1 MKGRTGMV
9 VVLGLL
15 VVAVVLPMVLSIT
28 RGGGGHD
35 QESPDGLLALQLLYE
50 ELGVDVTVRE
60 RLPRD
65 AGGVGSVVLFAPGP
79 LLEDE
84 ASERIAVE
92 TAERLAGFVER
103 GGWVVG
109 MVGDG
114 ADVDF
119 MTDALA
125 PVYGSALYVQLDRA
139 RRPDD
144 RVGVGGRRGVGAEE
158 LRVGRRAEGLR
169 SGGWSVNLPAIEVPR
184 GGGSNRVVWPLRRDR
199 EETGRFGQRASN
211 AAGLFGLRGPGPSGA
226 ALTTLGPLLT
236 NTELQFGDH
245 ALIAARLLEETTRLE
260 LEELDVTLLFA
271 GGGQRNWLAYA
282 LTPPHLYLTLA
293 LAALV
298 ALLAWAGA
306 AERAFPVQPPLAETL
321 TARARA
327 RGIANLMR
335 RSGHVSWPADLA
347 LSSTAPAPSG
357 TRAAADST
365 QGAASATTTAQPKTT
380 PSSPDRT

>member
-144 RVGVGGRRGVGAEE
+144 RVNVGGVSRDEE
-158 LRVGRRAEGLR
+158 LRVGREGGELQ
-169 SGGWSVNLPAIEVPR
+169 SGGWSLNLPAIEVPR
-184 GGGSNRVVWPLRRDR
+184 QGGSDRVTWPLRRDR
-199 EETGRFGQRASN
+199 ENTGRSGQRAAN
-211 AAGLFGLRGPGPSGA
+211 AAGLFGLRGPGPGGA

-365 QGAASATTTAQPKTT
+365 PGDATGTTTAQPKTT